1 MHARLEGLLAIGHY
15 YLCLFTVSELS
26 VYQRAPEDKDRA
38 LSMSSLSLIFFNGPR
53 WVCVCDKMNA
63 VLRCAFLCRGNNDKQ
78 SYYGRL
84 RPSKLHQSANWGRG
98 EINVI
103 YSVALNRTSFNML
116 YLMFI
121 KISQKKF
128 NRPFHC
134 IMPVRRKSWSVKE

>member
-15 YLCLFTVSELS
+15 YLCLFTCFEGIHLTVSELS
-26 VYQRAPEDKDRA
+26 VYQRPPEDKDRA

-84 RPSKLHQSANWGRG
+84 RPSKLHQSAN
-98 EINVI
+98 
-103 YSVALNRTSFNML
+103 
-116 YLMFI
+116 
-121 KISQKKF
+121 
-128 NRPFHC
+128 
-134 IMPVRRKSWSVKE
+134 